1 MIGLLDERVIDID
14 IRDEMKRSY
23 IDYAMSVIVS
33 RALPDVRDGLKPV
46 HRRILYA
53 MHDIGFTHDKQ
64 HRKSARIVGE
74 VLGKYHPHGDSS
86 VYNAMVRMA
95 QPFSLRHMMIDGH
108 GNFGSIDGDSAAAMR
123 YTEAR
128 MTQLAGELLKDID
141 KNTVDFTANFD
152 DTVKEPVVLPGRFP
166 NLLVNG
172 SNGIAVGMATSI
184 PPHNLGNV
192 IDAIVCLI
200 ENPEATVEDMIL
212 KIQAPDFPTGAE
224 ILGKHSYTEAYR
236 TGRGRVIIRSI
247 ATIEELSRGKMGIII
262 SEIPY
267 LVNKSKMLENIA
279 DLVRDKKL
287 DGITDL
293 RDESNREGIRI
304 VIELRKDVNPS
315 VMLNQLYKHTQ
326 LQDTFSINMIGL
338 VNGQPR
344 LLNLHEIISEYL
356 KHQKDVETRRVMFD
370 LNKALDRA
378 HILEGLII
386 ALDNIDEVIRVIRA
400 AYNDA
405 EMQLMDRFNLSEIQA
420 KSIVDMRLRRLQGLE
435 REKIEEE
442 YAALMTLINDL
453 RAILADEQLLM
464 AIIRDDLIRIKANY
478 ADERRSKITF
488 DYDEIDIE
496 DMIEKHE
503 VTITLT
509 HHGYIKRVP
518 VSTYQIQKRG
528 GRGKTG
534 LSTKEE
540 DFVEHIFTTG
550 THDILLCF
558 SNRGKVYQLKAY
570 QVPEAGRLAK
580 GTPIVNL
587 LPLEQDESI
596 NAIIPIAGFNAGYLI
611 MATRAGV
618 IKKSELSKFDTSRKT
633 GIIAVSL
640 NEGDELINVRQ
651 TSGEDEIMLITRKGK
666 SIRFSELDVRD
677 MGRLATGVRGIQL
690 EKDDSVVA
698 LELIQENGKV
708 LVISENGYGKRTDL
722 GEYRKQTRGGK
733 GILTSQITDKT
744 GCLIGARIV
753 QDEDDI
759 LLINSDGI
767 IIRIRVNEISV
778 TGRTTSGV
786 RLMRMEND
794 VHLVSVAKVVDKEE
808 DRDEEKDEIEEK
820 AEE

>member
-1 MIGLLDERVIDID
+1 MNDERIIDID

-53 MHDIGFTHDKQ
+53 MHDLGFTHDKQ

-95 QPFSLRHMMIDGH
+95 QPFSLRHMMVDGH

-141 KNTVDFTANFD
+141 KETVDFTGNFD
-152 DTVKEPVVLPGRFP
+152 ETVKEPTVLPGRFP

-192 IDAIVCLI
+192 VDAIVCLI
-200 ENPEATVEDMIL
+200 ENPEATVEELIL

-247 ATIEELSRGKMGIII
+247 ATIEEISRGKMGIII

-267 LVNKSKMLENIA
+267 MVNKSKMLEDIA
-279 DLVRDKKL
+279 DLVRDKRI

-326 LQDTFSINMIGL
+326 LQDTFSINMISL
-338 VNGQPR
+338 VGGQPK
-344 LLNLHEIISEYL
+344 LLNLHDMITEYL
-356 KHQKDVETRRVMFD
+356 KHQKDVETRRVTFD

-378 HILEGLII
+378 HILEGLRI
-386 ALDNIDEVIRVIRA
+386 ALDNIDEIIRIIRS

-405 EMQLMDRFNLSEIQA
+405 EARLMERFSLSEIQA

-442 YAALMTLINDL
+442 YASVMALITEL
-453 RAILADEQLLM
+453 RGILADERLLM
-464 AIIRDDLIRIKANY
+464 SIIREDLLRIKSNY
-478 ADERRSKITF
+478 ADERRSRITF

-534 LSTKEE
+534 LSTREE

-550 THDILLCF
+550 THDTLLCF

-587 LPLEQDESI
+587 LPLDQEECI
-596 NAIIPIAGFNAGYLI
+596 TAIIPISGFKEGYLV
-611 MATRAGV
+611 MATREGV
-618 IKKSELSKFDTSRKT
+618 IKKSELTKFETSRKT
-633 GIIAVSL
+633 GIIAVNL

-651 TSGEDEIMLITRKGK
+651 TSGDDEIVLVTRNGK
-666 SIRFSELDVRD
+666 SIRFHENDVRD
-677 MGRLATGVRGIQL
+677 MGRLATGVRGILL
-690 EKDDSVVA
+690 EPGDSVVA
-698 LELIQENGKV
+698 LELAQFGDKL
-708 LVISENGYGKRTDL
+708 LVISENGYGKRTPL
-722 GEYRKQTRGGK
+722 VEYRQQSRGGK
-733 GILTSQITDKT
+733 GILTYQINEKT
-744 GCLIGARIV
+744 GSLCGARIV

-778 TGRTTSGV
+778 TGRSTSGV
-786 RLMRMEND
+786 RLMRLENEGRI
-794 VHLVSVAKVVDKEE
+794 VSLAKVVDKDE
-808 DRDEEKDEIEEK
+808 DSGEEKDEEV
-820 AEE
+820 

>member
-1 MIGLLDERVIDID
+1 MIDERVIDID

-53 MHDIGFTHDKQ
+53 MHDLGFSHDKQ

-128 MTQLAGELLKDID
+128 MTQLASELLKDID
-141 KNTVDFTANFD
+141 KETVDWTSNFD
-152 DTVKEPVVLPGRFP
+152 DTVKEPSVLPGRFP

-192 IDAIVCLI
+192 IDTIVCLI
-200 ENPEATVEDMIL
+200 ENPESTVEDLIL

-224 ILGKHSYTEAYR
+224 ILGKQSYTEAYR

-247 ATIEELSRGKMGIII
+247 ATIEEIGRGKMGIII

-293 RDESNREGIRI
+293 RDESNREGIR
-304 VIELRKDVNPS
+304 VVVELRKDVNPS

-326 LQDTFSINMIGL
+326 LQDSFSINMIGL
-338 VNGQPR
+338 VGGQPKM
-344 LLNLHEIISEYL
+344 LNLYDMVTEYL
-356 KHQKDVETRRVMFD
+356 RHQKEVETRRVTYD
-370 LNKALDRA
+370 LKKALERA
-378 HILEGLII
+378 HILEGLRI
-386 ALDNIDEVIRVIRA
+386 ALDNIEEIIRIIRS

-405 EMQLMDRFNLSEIQA
+405 EARLMESFSLSEIQA

-435 REKIEEE
+435 REKIEDE
-442 YAALMTLINDL
+442 YTSIMLFVTEL
-453 RAILADEQLLM
+453 RNILADESLLM
-464 AIIRDDLIRIKANY
+464 AIIRDDLIRIKASY
-478 ADERRSKITF
+478 ADERRSRITF
-488 DYDEIDIE
+488 DYDEIDIA

-534 LSTKEE
+534 LSTREE
-540 DFVEHIFTTG
+540 DFVEHLFTTG
-550 THDILLCF
+550 THDTLLCF
-558 SNRGKVYQLKAY
+558 SNMGKVYQLKAY

-587 LPLEQDESI
+587 LPLNQDESI
-596 NAIIPIAGFNAGYLI
+596 TAIIPISGFDTGYLI
-611 MATRAGV
+611 MATRKGV

-633 GIIAVSL
+633 GIIAVNL
-640 NEGDELINVRQ
+640 HEGDELINVRQ
-651 TSGEDEIMLITRKGK
+651 TTGNDEVMLITRNGK
-666 SIRFSELDVRD
+666 SIRFKESNVRD
-677 MGRLATGVRGIQL
+677 MGRLAAGVRGIDL
-690 EKDDSVVA
+690 APEDSVVA
-698 LELIQENGKV
+698 LELVQDGGK
-708 LVISENGYGKRTDL
+708 LLAISENGYGKRTNL
-722 GEYRKQTRGGK
+722 NEYRVQTRGGK
-733 GILTSQITDKT
+733 GILTYQTSEKT
-744 GCLIGARIV
+744 GPLSGARV
-753 QDEDDI
+753 VHDDDDI
-759 LLINSDGI
+759 LLINSESI

-778 TGRTTSGV
+778 SGRSTSGV
-786 RLMRMEND
+786 RLMRIENEGRI
-794 VHLVSVAKVVDKEE
+794 VSVAKVVDKEE
-808 DRDEEKDEIEEK
+808 EKSDEKEEEILV
-820 AEE
+820 

>member
-1 MIGLLDERVIDID
+1 MVDERVIDIE

-95 QPFSLRHMMIDGH
+95 QPFSLRHMLVDGH

-141 KNTVDFTANFD
+141 KNTVDFTGNFD
-152 DTVKEPVVLPGRFP
+152 DTVKEPSVLPGRFP

-192 IDAIVCLI
+192 VDAIVCLI
-200 ENPEATVEDMIL
+200 ENPEATVEDLIL

-224 ILGKHSYTEAYR
+224 ILGKHSYTQGYR

-247 ATIEELSRGKMGIII
+247 ATIEEIGRGKMGIII

-304 VIELRKDVNPS
+304 VIELRKDVNPT

-338 VNGQPR
+338 VGGQPKM
-344 LLNLHEIISEYL
+344 LNLYDMISVYL
-356 KHQKDVETRRVMFD
+356 KHQKEVETRRVIFD

-378 HILEGLII
+378 HILEGFRI
-386 ALDNIDEVIRVIRA
+386 ALDNIDEIIRVIRS

-405 EMQLMDRFNLSEIQA
+405 EMKLIERFGLSEIQA

-435 REKIEEE
+435 REKIEDE
-442 YAALMTLINDL
+442 YTAVMAFITEL
-453 RAILADEQLLM
+453 RGILADETLLM
-464 AIIRDDLIRIKANY
+464 AIIRDDLLRIKESY
-478 ADERRSKITF
+478 ADERRSRITF

-534 LSTKEE
+534 LSTREE

-550 THDILLCF
+550 THDTLLCF
-558 SNRGKVYQLKAY
+558 SNTGKVYQLKAY

-587 LPLEQDESI
+587 LPLNQDESI
-596 NAIIPIAGFNAGYLI
+596 TAIIPISGFDQGYLI

-633 GIIAVSL
+633 GIIAVNL
-640 NEGDELINVRQ
+640 HEGDELINVRQ
-651 TSGEDEIMLITRKGK
+651 TSGSDEIMLITRNGK
-666 SIRFSELDVRD
+666 SIRFRESNVRD
-677 MGRLATGVRGIQL
+677 MGRLAAGVRGIEL
-690 EKDDSVVA
+690 EPGDSVVA
-698 LELIQENGKV
+698 LELVQEGGK
-708 LVISENGYGKRTDL
+708 LLAISENGYGKRTNLD
-722 GEYRKQTRGGK
+722 EYRVQTRGGK
-733 GILTSQITDKT
+733 GILTYQISEKT
-744 GCLIGARIV
+744 GQLSGARV
-753 QDEDDI
+753 VHDDDDI
-759 LLINSDGI
+759 LLINSESV

-778 TGRTTSGV
+778 SGRSTSGV
-786 RLMRMEND
+786 RLMRIENEGRI
-794 VHLVSVAKVVDKEE
+794 VSVAKVVDKEE
-808 DRDEEKDEIEEK
+808 IKDEEILIEME
-820 AEE
+820 

>member
-1 MIGLLDERVIDID
+1 MIDERVIDID

-53 MHDIGFTHDKQ
+53 MHDLGFTHDKQ

-128 MTQLAGELLKDID
+128 MTQLASELLKDID
-141 KNTVDFTANFD
+141 KETVDWTSNFD
-152 DTVKEPVVLPGRFP
+152 DTVKEPSVLPGRFP

-192 IDAIVCLI
+192 IDTIVCLI
-200 ENPEATVEDMIL
+200 ENPESTVEDLIL

-224 ILGKHSYTEAYR
+224 ILGKQSYTEAYR

-247 ATIEELSRGKMGIII
+247 ATIEEIGRGKMGIII

-293 RDESNREGIRI
+293 RDESNREGIR
-304 VIELRKDVNPS
+304 VVVELRKDVNPS

-326 LQDTFSINMIGL
+326 LQDSFSINMIGL
-338 VNGQPR
+338 VGGQPKM
-344 LLNLHEIISEYL
+344 LNLYDMVTEYL
-356 KHQKDVETRRVMFD
+356 RHQKEVETRRVTYD
-370 LNKALDRA
+370 LKKALERA
-378 HILEGLII
+378 HILEGLRI
-386 ALDNIDEVIRVIRA
+386 ALDNIEEIIRIIRS

-405 EMQLMDRFNLSEIQA
+405 EARLMESFSLSEIQA

-435 REKIEEE
+435 REKIEDE
-442 YAALMTLINDL
+442 YTSIMLFVTEL
-453 RAILADEQLLM
+453 RNILADETLLM
-464 AIIRDDLIRIKANY
+464 AIIRDDLIRIKASY
-478 ADERRSKITF
+478 ADERRSRITF
-488 DYDEIDIE
+488 DYDEIDIA

-534 LSTKEE
+534 LSTREE
-540 DFVEHIFTTG
+540 DFVEHLFTTG
-550 THDILLCF
+550 THDTLLCF
-558 SNRGKVYQLKAY
+558 SNMGKVYQLKAY

-587 LPLEQDESI
+587 LPLNQDESI
-596 NAIIPIAGFNAGYLI
+596 TAIIPISGFDTGYLI
-611 MATRAGV
+611 MATRKGV

-633 GIIAVSL
+633 GIIAVNL
-640 NEGDELINVRQ
+640 HEGDELINVRQ
-651 TSGEDEIMLITRKGK
+651 TSGDDEVMLITRNGK
-666 SIRFSELDVRD
+666 SIRFKESDVRD
-677 MGRLATGVRGIQL
+677 MGRLAAGVRGIEL
-690 EKDDSVVA
+690 APEDSVVA
-698 LELIQENGKV
+698 LELVQDGGK
-708 LVISENGYGKRTDL
+708 LLAISENGYGKRTNL
-722 GEYRKQTRGGK
+722 HEYRVQTRGGK
-733 GILTSQITDKT
+733 GILTYQTSEKT
-744 GCLIGARIV
+744 GPLSGARVV
-753 QDEDDI
+753 QDDDDI
-759 LLINSDGI
+759 LLINSESI

-778 TGRTTSGV
+778 SGRSTSGV
-786 RLMRMEND
+786 RLMRIENEGRI
-794 VHLVSVAKVVDKEE
+794 VSVAKVVDKEE
-808 DRDEEKDEIEEK
+808 EK
-820 AEE
+820 ADEKEEEILV

>member
-1 MIGLLDERVIDID
+1 MQDERVIDID

-53 MHDIGFTHDKQ
+53 MHDLGFTHDKP

-95 QPFSLRHMMIDGH
+95 QPFSLRHTMIDGH

-128 MTQLAGELLKDID
+128 MTPLTAELLKDID
-141 KNTVDFTANFD
+141 KDTVDWTANFD
-152 DTVKEPVVLPGRFP
+152 DTLKEPMVLPARFP
-166 NLLVNG
+166 YLLVNG
-172 SNGIAVGMATSI
+172 SSGIAVGMATSI

-192 IDAIVCLI
+192 VDTIVCLI
-200 ENPEATVEDMIL
+200 DNPEATVDDMIL

-224 ILGKHSYTEAYR
+224 ILGKASYTQAYR
-236 TGRGRVIIRSI
+236 TGRGRVIIRSV
-247 ATIEELSRGKMGIII
+247 ATIEEIGRGKMAIII

-267 LVNKSKMLENIA
+267 MVNKSKMLEDIA

-293 RDESNREGIRI
+293 RDESNREGIRV

-326 LQDTFSINMIGL
+326 LQDSFSINMISL
-338 VNGQPR
+338 VAGQPR
-344 LLNLHEIISEYL
+344 LLNLREMVYEYL
-356 KHQKDVETRRVMFD
+356 QHQKSVETRRVTFD

-378 HILEGLII
+378 HILEGLKI
-386 ALDNIDEVIRVIRA
+386 ALDNIDEVIRIIRS

-405 EMQLMDRFNLSEIQA
+405 EARLMERFGLSEIQA

-435 REKIEEE
+435 REKIEQELNAVMAFIAE
-442 YAALMTLINDL
+442 L
-453 RAILADEQLLM
+453 RNILADETLLM
-464 AIIRDDLIRIKANY
+464 GIIRDDLIRIKTNY

-488 DYDEIDIE
+488 DYDEIEIE

-534 LSTKEE
+534 LTTREE

-550 THDILLCF
+550 THDTLLCF

-570 QVPEAGRLAK
+570 QVPEAGRIAK

-587 LPLEQDESI
+587 LPLDQEECI
-596 NAIIPIAGFNAGYLI
+596 TAIIPIIGFNEGYLV
-611 MATRAGV
+611 MATREGV

-633 GIIAVSL
+633 GIIAVNL
-640 NEGDELINVRQ
+640 NEGDELINVRL
-651 TSGEDEIMLITRKGK
+651 TTGNDEIMLVTRNGK
-666 SIRFSELDVRD
+666 SIRFKEADVRD
-677 MGRLATGVRGIQL
+677 MGRLATGVRGIHL
-690 EKDDSVVA
+690 EPGDSVVA
-698 LELIQENGKV
+698 LELVQEGGKL
-708 LVISENGYGKRTDL
+708 LVISENGYGKRTKL
-722 GEYRKQTRGGK
+722 EEYRVQTRGGK
-733 GILTSQITDKT
+733 GILTYQISNKT
-744 GCLIGARIV
+744 GQLCGARVV
-753 QDEDDI
+753 QDDDDM
-759 LLINSDGI
+759 LLINSESI

-778 TGRTTSGV
+778 TGRSTSGV
-786 RLMRMEND
+786 RLMRLENECRI
-794 VHLVSVAKVVDKEE
+794 VSVAKVVDKEDDKE
-808 DRDEEKDEIEEK
+808 DEKDDEILIEQE
-820 AEE
+820 

>member
-1 MIGLLDERVIDID
+1 MQDERVIDID

-53 MHDIGFTHDKQ
+53 MHDLGFTHDKQ

-95 QPFSLRHMMIDGH
+95 QPFSLRHTMIDGH

-128 MTQLAGELLKDID
+128 MTPLTAELLKDID
-141 KNTVDFTANFD
+141 KETVDWTSNFD
-152 DTVKEPVVLPGRFP
+152 DTLKEPMVLPARFP
-166 NLLVNG
+166 YLLVNG
-172 SNGIAVGMATSI
+172 SSGIAVGMATSI

-192 IDAIVCLI
+192 VDTIVCLI
-200 ENPEATVEDMIL
+200 DNPEATVDDMIL

-224 ILGKHSYTEAYR
+224 ILGRHSYTQAYR
-236 TGRGRVIIRSI
+236 TGRGRVIIRSV
-247 ATIEELSRGKMGIII
+247 ATMEEIGRGKMAIII

-267 LVNKSKMLENIA
+267 MVNKSKMLEDIA

-293 RDESNREGIRI
+293 RDESNREGIRV

-326 LQDTFSINMIGL
+326 LQDSFGINMISL
-338 VNGQPR
+338 VDGQPR
-344 LLNLHEIISEYL
+344 LLNLREMVYEYL
-356 KHQKDVETRRVMFD
+356 QHQKIVETRRVTFD

-378 HILEGLII
+378 HILEGLKI
-386 ALDNIDEVIRVIRA
+386 ALDNIDEVIRIIRS

-405 EMQLMDRFNLSEIQA
+405 EARLMERFGLSDVQA

-435 REKIEEE
+435 REKIEQELNAVMAFIGE
-442 YAALMTLINDL
+442 L
-453 RAILADEQLLM
+453 RNILADETLLM
-464 AIIRDDLIRIKANY
+464 GIIRDDLIRIKTNY

-488 DYDEIDIE
+488 DYDEIEIE

-534 LSTKEE
+534 LTTREE

-550 THDILLCF
+550 THDTLLCF
-558 SNRGKVYQLKAY
+558 SNKGKVYQLKAY
-570 QVPEAGRLAK
+570 QVPEAGRIAK

-587 LPLEQDESI
+587 LPLDQEECI
-596 NAIIPIAGFNAGYLI
+596 TAIIPITGFNEGYLI
-611 MATRAGV
+611 MATREGV

-633 GIIAVSL
+633 GIIAVNL
-640 NEGDELINVRQ
+640 NEGDELINVRL
-651 TSGEDEIMLITRKGK
+651 TTGNDEIMLVTRNGK
-666 SIRFSELDVRD
+666 SIRFKESDVRD

-690 EKDDSVVA
+690 EPDDSVVA
-698 LELIQENGKV
+698 LELVQEGGKL
-708 LVISENGYGKRTDL
+708 LVISENGYGKRTKL
-722 GEYRKQTRGGK
+722 EEYRIQTRGGK
-733 GILTSQITDKT
+733 GILTYQITEKT
-744 GCLIGARIV
+744 GQLCGARVV
-753 QDEDDI
+753 QDDDDI
-759 LLINSDGI
+759 LLINSESI

-778 TGRTTSGV
+778 SGRSTSGV
-786 RLMRMEND
+786 RLMRLENEGRI
-794 VHLVSVAKVVDKEE
+794 VSVAKVVDKEE
-808 DRDEEKDEIEEK
+808 DSDEEEGNESVEK
-820 AEE
+820 TEL

>member
-1 MIGLLDERVIDID
+1 MIDERVIDID

-53 MHDIGFTHDKQ
+53 MHDLGFTHDKQ

-128 MTQLAGELLKDID
+128 MTQLASELLKDID
-141 KNTVDFTANFD
+141 KETVDWTSNFD
-152 DTVKEPVVLPGRFP
+152 DTVKEPSVLPGRFP

-192 IDAIVCLI
+192 IDTIVCLI
-200 ENPEATVEDMIL
+200 ENPESTVEDLIL

-224 ILGKHSYTEAYR
+224 ILGKQSYTEAYR

-247 ATIEELSRGKMGIII
+247 ATIEEIGRGKMGIII

-293 RDESNREGIRI
+293 RDESNREGIR
-304 VIELRKDVNPS
+304 VVVELRKDVNPS

-326 LQDTFSINMIGL
+326 LQDSFSINMIGL
-338 VNGQPR
+338 VGGQPKM
-344 LLNLHEIISEYL
+344 LNLHDMVTEYL
-356 KHQKDVETRRVMFD
+356 RHQKEVETRRVTYD
-370 LNKALDRA
+370 LKKALERA
-378 HILEGLII
+378 HILEGLRI
-386 ALDNIDEVIRVIRA
+386 ALDNIEEIIRIIRS

-405 EMQLMDRFNLSEIQA
+405 EARLMESFSLSEIQA

-435 REKIEEE
+435 REKIEDE
-442 YAALMTLINDL
+442 YTSIMLFVTEL
-453 RAILADEQLLM
+453 RNILADETLLM

-478 ADERRSKITF
+478 ADERRSRITF
-488 DYDEIDIE
+488 DYDEIDIA

-534 LSTKEE
+534 LSTREE
-540 DFVEHIFTTG
+540 DFVEHLFTTG
-550 THDILLCF
+550 THDTLLCF
-558 SNRGKVYQLKAY
+558 SNMGKVYQLKAY

-587 LPLEQDESI
+587 LPLNQDESI
-596 NAIIPIAGFNAGYLI
+596 TAIIPISGFDTGYLI
-611 MATRAGV
+611 MATRKGV

-633 GIIAVSL
+633 GIIAVNL
-640 NEGDELINVRQ
+640 HEGDELINVRQ
-651 TSGEDEIMLITRKGK
+651 TTGDDEVMLITKNGK
-666 SIRFSELDVRD
+666 SIRFKESNVRD
-677 MGRLATGVRGIQL
+677 MGRLAAGVRGIEL
-690 EKDDSVVA
+690 APGDSVVA
-698 LELIQENGKV
+698 LELVQDGGK
-708 LVISENGYGKRTDL
+708 LLAISENGYGKRTNL
-722 GEYRKQTRGGK
+722 HEYRVQTRGGK
-733 GILTSQITDKT
+733 GILTYQTSEKT
-744 GCLIGARIV
+744 GPLSGARV
-753 QDEDDI
+753 VHDDDDI
-759 LLINSDGI
+759 LLINSESI

-778 TGRTTSGV
+778 SGRSTSGV
-786 RLMRMEND
+786 RLMRIENEGRI
-794 VHLVSVAKVVDKEE
+794 VSVAKVVDKEE
-808 DRDEEKDEIEEK
+808 EKGSEQEEENLV
-820 AEE
+820 

>member
-1 MIGLLDERVIDID
+1 MIDERVIDID

-53 MHDIGFTHDKQ
+53 MHDLGFTHDKQ

-95 QPFSLRHMMIDGH
+95 QPFSMRHMLIDGH

-128 MTQLAGELLKDID
+128 MTQLAVELLKDID
-141 KNTVDFTANFD
+141 KETVEFMGNFD
-152 DTVKEPVVLPGRFP
+152 ETVQEPTVLPGRFP

-192 IDAIVCLI
+192 VDAIVCLI
-200 ENPEATVEDMIL
+200 ENPEATVEDLIL

-247 ATIEELSRGKMGIII
+247 ASIEEISRGKMGIIV

-267 LVNKSKMLENIA
+267 LVNKSKMLEDIA
-279 DLVRDKKL
+279 DLVRDKRI

-304 VIELRKDVNPS
+304 VIELRRDVNPS
-315 VMLNQLYKHTQ
+315 VILNQLYKHTQ
-326 LQDTFSINMIGL
+326 LQESFGINMIGL
-338 VNGQPR
+338 VGGQPK
-344 LLNLHEIISEYL
+344 LLNLHEIITEYL
-356 KHQKDVETRRVMFD
+356 RHQKDVETRRVTFD

-378 HILEGLII
+378 HILEGLRI
-386 ALDNIDEVIRVIRA
+386 ALDNIDEIIRIIRS

-405 EMQLMDRFNLSEIQA
+405 EAKLMERFNLSEIQA

-442 YAALMTLINDL
+442 YTAIMALINEL
-453 RAILADEQLLM
+453 RSILADERLLM
-464 AIIRDDLIRIKANY
+464 TIIRDDLVRIKNNY
-478 ADERRSKITF
+478 ADTRRSRITF

-496 DMIEKHE
+496 DLIEQHE

-534 LSTKEE
+534 LSTREE

-550 THDILLCF
+550 THDTLLCF

-587 LPLEQDESI
+587 LPLEQDECI
-596 NAIIPIAGFNAGYLI
+596 TAIIPITGFSEGYLV
-611 MATRAGV
+611 MATREGV
-618 IKKSELSKFDTSRKT
+618 IKKSELAKFKTSRKT
-633 GIIAVSL
+633 GIIAVNL

-651 TSGEDEIMLITRKGK
+651 TTGNDEIVLVTQHGK
-666 SIRFSELDVRD
+666 SIRFHEDDVRD

-690 EKDDSVVA
+690 EEGDRVVA
-698 LELIQENGKV
+698 LELLQYGDKL
-708 LVISENGYGKRTDL
+708 LVISENGYGKRTYL
-722 GEYRKQTRGGK
+722 EEYRRQTRGGK
-733 GILTSQITDKT
+733 GILTYQISEKT
-744 GCLIGARIV
+744 GSLCGARIV
-753 QDEDDI
+753 QDDDDI
-759 LLINSDGI
+759 LLISSEGV

-786 RLMRMEND
+786 RLMRLEND
-794 VHLVSVAKVVDKEE
+794 NRIVSLAKVVEKDEDK
-808 DRDEEKDEIEEK
+808 DEEKDEDL
-820 AEE
+820 